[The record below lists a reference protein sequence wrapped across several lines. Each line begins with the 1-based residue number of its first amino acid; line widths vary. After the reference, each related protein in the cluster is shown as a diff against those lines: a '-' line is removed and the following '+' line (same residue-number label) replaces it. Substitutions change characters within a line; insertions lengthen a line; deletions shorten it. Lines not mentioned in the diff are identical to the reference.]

1 MRWREILKVALT
13 VDDGKPFIYIVVE
26 PGCEKFYT
34 H

>member
-13 VDDGKPFIYIVVE
+13 VGDSKPFIYIVVE
-26 PGCEKFYT
+26 PGYEKFYT